1 MQEIQENLH
10 TELMKVLK
18 SAPHVVQSFTRF
30 FWLSQKFCLYLQLVS
45 TNPNETPKTNK
56 LFITNLKH
64 NAYEE
69 KTFLFSRATRD
80 DGRGGMGRGLY
91 PDTDRKPGSDGL

>member
-1 MQEIQENLH
+1 MLFKIILD
-10 TELMKVLK
+10 
-18 SAPHVVQSFTRF
+18 F
-30 FWLSQKFCLYLQLVS
+30 FWLSQKFCLYLQLLS

-80 DGRGGMGRGLY
+80 DGRGGMGRG
-91 PDTDRKPGSDGL
+91 S